1 MADDYFPPFAL
12 KDGNLMEMFEGN
24 QAWKQEGTPEYEEWR
39 EAMIE
44 LTTKLNFDAVVDL
57 ALYLSFEAK
66 VNDKYIWRA
75 IEGAALHNLHLY
87 DVKNAC

>member
-1 MADDYFPPFAL
+1 MADHYFPPFAL
-12 KDGNLMEMFEGN
+12 KDGNMMEMFKSE
-24 QAWKQEGTPEYEEWR
+24 AWKTEGTPEYEEWR

-66 VNDKYIWRA
+66 LNDKYIWRA
-75 IEGAALHNLHLY
+75 VEAAALDNLHLY
-87 DVKNAC
+87 ELKHSC